1 LILNKALSQ
10 SPEAGKLYA
19 VRWLGVLARIRAPS
33 FAQYGVEFLVEQL
46 RDPSLQVI
54 SLLVSECDNVARFV
68 ASIIAHMY
76 KMSYSKIKNSY
87 RAVVTV
93 LAISFFD
100 FFRMKFILFARPK
113 CLFYN
118 FSDNHLTST

>member
-1 LILNKALSQ
+1 VVQTSITHCRAADWGGRLILNKALSQ

-54 SLLVSECDNVARFV
+54 SLPTLLVF
-68 ASIIAHMY
+68 
-76 KMSYSKIKNSY
+76 
-87 RAVVTV
+87 
-93 LAISFFD
+93 
-100 FFRMKFILFARPK
+100 
-113 CLFYN
+113 
-118 FSDNHLTST
+118 

>member
-10 SPEAGKLYA
+10 SPEAGKLYS

-46 RDPSLQVI
+46 RDPSLQVMPFI
-54 SLLVSECDNVARFV
+54 TNIVSLKKCV
-68 ASIIAHMY
+68 ASICAQKCRY
-76 KMSYSKIKNSY
+76 KRTLNWKTPTELMFK
-87 RAVVTV
+87 

-100 FFRMKFILFARPK
+100 F
-113 CLFYN
+113 CLRK
-118 FSDNHLTST
+118 